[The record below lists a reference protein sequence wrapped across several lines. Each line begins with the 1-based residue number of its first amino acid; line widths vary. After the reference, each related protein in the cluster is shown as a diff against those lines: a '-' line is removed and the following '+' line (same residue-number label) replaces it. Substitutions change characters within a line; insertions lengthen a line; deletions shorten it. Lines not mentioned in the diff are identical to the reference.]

1 MRKKQERPFDACLNG
16 RWVHPS
22 QTRLAEP
29 SPSDSAPPEPQG
41 ARSLET
47 TQLLRTIF
55 NLSTNFIYLSSEEV
69 DNWIRDVLHTIGEMS
84 HVDRAFVVLL
94 NEDGTSI
101 AGVHAWYA
109 NGVRRT
115 TLKAASGKQ
124 LPWLFE
130 RIRNLEIVHIPG
142 IDELPPEAA
151 REKKRFTAES
161 VKTAMF
167 VPIVHGFGLKGFLRC
182 DSVKQ
187 KKIWP
192 EDMVLLL
199 RTLSEF
205 IAGALV
211 QRDNEEL
218 VRASTLRYKSLFDNA
233 SDAIVLVKDNKFADC
248 NPQALRMFHCEREAF
263 IGRSPYTFFP
273 RVQPDGSPSE
283 KKMTEKIRATFTG
296 MPQFFEWRHLRPDG
310 TLFDGEINLNFIELN
325 NEKCIQAIIRD
336 ITARKRWESALR
348 ESEERY
354 RSLFD
359 ESRDAIY
366 ITRKDGSFIDVNQ
379 AFLDLFAFTREAALQ
394 MNAKS
399 IYSSTADKQTFKRLI
414 NEKGYVKDYEMR
426 LRGKKRLMHCL
437 ITVTTR
443 KNDQGEIVE
452 YQGIIRDISAA
463 RKTEET
469 IRRLAYH
476 DALTGLPN
484 RLLFNDRLKV
494 AMSKAARDNSRVG
507 IMMLDLDKFKQV
519 NDVLGHK
526 VGDMLLKAVAR
537 RLNRV
542 LRKSDTVA
550 RMGGDEFLV
559 IIPDVMDERQA
570 GIVAVKILEAFTMPF
585 RIDRH
590 SLNVTTSVG
599 VATYPRDGRDIEAIV
614 KHADIAMYYAKA
626 HGRNMFV
633 HYRPQMK
640 NEQIGNESRLSE
652 PAGPMSLSGDPFG
665 WGSVSEPPS
674 AGHPAFHLPSGTKL
688 RN

>member
-1 MRKKQERPFDACLNG
+1 
-16 RWVHPS
+16 
-22 QTRLAEP
+22 
-29 SPSDSAPPEPQG
+29 
-41 ARSLET
+41 
-47 TQLLRTIF
+47 
-55 NLSTNFIYLSSEEV
+55 
-69 DNWIRDVLHTIGEMS
+69 
-84 HVDRAFVVLL
+84 
-94 NEDGTSI
+94 
-101 AGVHAWYA
+101 
-109 NGVRRT
+109 
-115 TLKAASGKQ
+115 

-130 RIRNLEIVHIPG
+130 RIRNLEIVHISG
-142 IDELPPEAA
+142 IDDLPPEAA
-151 REKKRFTAES
+151 KEKERFTAES
-161 VKTAMF
+161 IKTAMF
-167 VPIVHGFGLKGFLRC
+167 VPIVHGFSLKGFLRC
-182 DSVKQ
+182 DSLRE
-187 KKIWP
+187 KKIWQ

-205 IAGALV
+205 IAGALI
-211 QRDNEEL
+211 QRDNEDL
-218 VRASTLRYKSLFDNA
+218 VKASTFRYKSLFENA
-233 SDAIVLVKDNKFADC
+233 SDAIVLVRNGEFVDC
-248 NPQALRMFHCEREAF
+248 NPQALRMFHCERQAF
-263 IGRSPYTFFP
+263 IGCSPYTFFP
-273 RVQPDGSPSE
+273 QLQPDGSRSKE
-283 KKMTEKIRATFTG
+283 RMTKKIRATFTG

-310 TLFDGEINLNFIELN
+310 TLFDGEINLNSIELN
-325 NEKCIQAIIRD
+325 GERCIQAIIRD
-336 ITARKRWESALR
+336 ITARKRWELALR

-379 AFLDLFAFTREAALQ
+379 SFLDLFAFTREAALQ
-394 MNAKS
+394 MNAKN
-399 IYSSTADKQTFKRLI
+399 IYSSAADRQTFKKLI
-414 NEKGYVKDYEMR
+414 NKKGYVKDHEIR
-426 LRGKKRLMHCL
+426 LRGRRRHMHCL

-443 KNDQGEIVE
+443 KNEQGEIVE

-476 DALTGLPN
+476 DALTDLPN

-494 AMSKAARDNSRVG
+494 AVSKAARDNTRVG

-526 VGDMLLKAVAR
+526 VGDMLLKAVAK

-559 IIPDVMDERQA
+559 IVPDIMDEQQA
-570 GIVAVKILEAFTMPF
+570 GVVAVKILEAFKMPF

-590 SLNVTTSVG
+590 SLRVTTSVG
-599 VATYPRDGRDIEAIV
+599 VVTYPRDGRDIEALV

-633 HYRPQMK
+633 HYRPHMK
-640 NEQIGNESRLSE
+640 NEQTGNECRSVPE
-652 PAGPMSLSGDPFG
+652 PAAPLRASGGSFG
-665 WGSVSEPPS
+665 WGSISDPTSAAHPP
-674 AGHPAFHLPSGTKL
+674 FNLPSDTKL

>member
-1 MRKKQERPFDACLNG
+1 MQKRYAESSSPDADAG
-16 RWVHPS
+16 PPHPDPAPLKPQDAHS
-22 QTRLAEP
+22 Q
-29 SPSDSAPPEPQG
+29 
-41 ARSLET
+41 ET

-69 DNWIRDVLHTIGEMS
+69 DTWIRDVLHTIGELS

-94 NEDGTSI
+94 KEDGASI

-109 NGVRRT
+109 NEIRKTRW
-115 TLKAASGKQ
+115 KATSGKQ

-130 RIRNLEIVHIPG
+130 RIRNLEIVHISG

-151 REKKRFTAES
+151 KEKERFTAES
-161 VKTAMF
+161 IKTAMF
-167 VPIVHGFGLKGFLRC
+167 VPIVHGFSLRGFLRC
-182 DSVKQ
+182 DSVRE
-187 KKIWP
+187 KKTWP

-218 VRASTLRYKSLFDNA
+218 VKASTLRYKSLFENA
-233 SDAIVLVKDNKFADC
+233 SDAIVLVKDGAFVDC

-263 IGRSPYTFFP
+263 IGHSPFAFFP
-273 RVQPDGSPSE
+273 QLQPDGSPSKE
-283 KKMTEKIRATFTG
+283 KMTEKIRATFTG

-310 TLFDGEINLNFIELN
+310 TLFDGEINLNSIELN
-325 NEKCIQAIIRD
+325 GEKCIQAIVRD

-379 AFLDLFAFTREAALQ
+379 SFLDLFSFTREAALQ
-394 MNAKS
+394 MNARN
-399 IYSSTADKQTFKRLI
+399 IYSSTADRQAFKKII
-414 NEKGYVKDYEMR
+414 NEKGYVKDHAIR

-443 KNDQGEIVE
+443 KNEQGEIVE

-484 RLLFNDRLKV
+484 RLLFNDRLNV
-494 AMSKAARDNSRVG
+494 AMSKAARDNTRVG
-507 IMMLDLDKFKQV
+507 VMMLDLDKFKQV

-526 VGDMLLKAVAR
+526 VGDILLKAVAK

-559 IIPDVMDERQA
+559 IIPDVMDEHQA
-570 GIVAVKILEAFTMPF
+570 GIVAVKILEAFKMPF

-599 VATYPRDGRDIEAIV
+599 VVTYPRDGRDIETLV

-640 NEQIGNESRLSE
+640 NEQIGNEPRSVSEPVGPMRLS
-652 PAGPMSLSGDPFG
+652 GGSFG
-665 WGSVSEPPS
+665 WGSVSEPTS
-674 AGHPAFHLPSGTKL
+674 AAHPPFHLPADTKL

>member
-1 MRKKQERPFDACLNG
+1 LHKRHAGSSSPGADARLL
-16 RWVHPS
+16 HP
-22 QTRLAEP
+22 
-29 SPSDSAPPEPQG
+29 DGAPPDLQDAH
-41 ARSLET
+41 ARKT

-55 NLSTNFIYLSSEEV
+55 NLSTNYIYLSPEEV
-69 DNWIRDVLHTIGEMS
+69 DNWIRDILHTIGEFS

-94 NEDGTSI
+94 EKDGASV

-109 NGVRRT
+109 NEIRRIRCRT
-115 TLKAASGKQ
+115 ASGKH

-130 RIRNLEIVHIPG
+130 RIRNMEIVHVSG
-142 IDELPPEAA
+142 IDELPPEAVK
-151 REKKRFTAES
+151 EKERFTAES

-167 VPIVHGFGLKGFLRC
+167 VPIVHGFSLKGFLRC
-182 DSVKQ
+182 DSVRE
-187 KKIWP
+187 KKIWQ
-192 EDMVLLL
+192 EDMILLL
-199 RTLSEF
+199 RTLSEL

-211 QRDNEEL
+211 QRDNEDL
-218 VRASTLRYKSLFDNA
+218 VKASTLRYKSLFENA
-233 SDAIVLVKDNKFADC
+233 SDAIVLVRDGEFVDC

-263 IGRSPYTFFP
+263 IGRSPFIFFP
-273 RVQPDGSPSE
+273 ELQPDGSRSRE
-283 KKMTEKIRATFTG
+283 KMTGKIRTTFTG

-325 NEKCIQAIIRD
+325 GERCIQAIIRD
-336 ITARKRWESALR
+336 ITARKRWELALR

-379 AFLDLFAFTREAALQ
+379 SFLDLFAFTREAALQ
-394 MNAKS
+394 MNARS
-399 IYSSTADKQTFKRLI
+399 IYSSAADRQTFKKLI
-414 NEKGYVKDYEMR
+414 NQKGYVKDHEIR
-426 LRGKKRLMHCL
+426 LRGKKRLMRCL

-443 KNDQGEIVE
+443 KNEHGEIVE
-452 YQGIIRDISAA
+452 YQGIIRDISTA

-494 AMSKAARDNSRVG
+494 AMSKAARNNTRVG

-559 IIPDVMDERQA
+559 IIPDVTDEHQA
-570 GIVAVKILEAFTMPF
+570 GIVAVKILEAFKMPF
-585 RIDRH
+585 KIDRRSFH
-590 SLNVTTSVG
+590 VTTSVG
-599 VATYPRDGRDIEAIV
+599 VVTYPRDGRDIEALV

-633 HYRPQMK
+633 HYHPQMK
-640 NEQIGNESRLSE
+640 NEQIGTEPLSLPE
-652 PAGPMSLSGDPFG
+652 PAGPMRLSGGSSG
-665 WGSVSEPPS
+665 WGTISEPTS
-674 AGHPAFHLPSGTKL
+674 AAPLHLPADTKL